1 MTHPILIVH
10 LPPAEHAVLGMSERL
25 SPESLLELER
35 VLSQAAEQVRHMQ
48 RSASPPSGEAEYLS
62 WIPVQPH

>member
-10 LPPAEHAVLGMSERL
+10 LPTAGHAVLGMSERL
-25 SPESLLELER
+25 SPQSLLELER
-35 VLSQAAEQVRHMQ
+35 VLSQAAEQVRDMQ
-48 RSASPPSGEAEYLS
+48 CSASLRSGEAEYLS